1 MPKNVFAGVGI
12 SKNDDAFVAGKEAVE
27 DAIEKMKE
35 KGGKEPT
42 FGLVFCSGGKYGKDE
57 KTLQKL
63 VDGAHSVFGNIP
75 WVGCTT
81 CGEISNYGSTTN
93 CCVACVVSSEHLQ
106 VGIGVGDDVHKNPQ
120 KAGELAVK
128 DAITNLRREKIV
140 TPYLKYLAEKRKTS
154 TELMKMYYYF
164 ILLFSPGH
172 TFDGSGLEDEV
183 LDGVYELIGKQT
195 PIIGGTA
202 ADDAKLIGNYEFTNG
217 KVYKDAAVAMAVSTG
232 VKVGF
237 AYGHGY
243 TQTDDTGVVT
253 KSEGRKVIE
262 INKKPAAEAYADMIK
277 IDLGELWNKKTKIMT
292 SLTPFAKAAV
302 KYFSAKMDPKMIPFA
317 STAFTNAFGI
327 VDLYGNIAI
336 RIPVRVVDDNKL
348 LFAEIVPKNMVLN
361 KLKIDPKKVIE
372 AENDTIIEAK
382 NDADAE
388 PKVIFIFDCSL
399 RKIFALGE
407 EKIDEIIKSIKRKYP
422 KAEIIGFGSMGEY
435 TFNRKSGPL
444 ANSATVSVGVIS
456 DELLLPFKV

>member
-12 SKNDDAFVAGKEAVE
+12 STADDPFAAGKEAVE
-27 DAIEKMKE
+27 KAIDEMK
-35 KGGKEPT
+35 KHGGKIPT
-42 FGLVFCSGGKYGKDE
+42 FGLVFCSGGKYGKDD
-57 KTLQKL
+57 KTIKKL
-63 VDGAHSVFGNIP
+63 VDGAHSVFNDTP

-81 CGEISNYGSTTN
+81 CGEISNYGATTN
-93 CCVACVVSSEHLQ
+93 SCVACAISSEYLQ
-106 VGIGVGDDVHKNPQ
+106 VGIGVGDDVHKKPQ

-128 DAITNLRREKIV
+128 ESITNLRREKIV
-140 TPYLKYLAEKRKTS
+140 TPYLKYLAEKREKS

-164 ILLFSPGH
+164 VLLFSPGH

-183 LDGVYELIGKQT
+183 LAGVYESIGKQT
-195 PIIGGTA
+195 PVIGGTA
-202 ADDAKLIGNYEFTNG
+202 ADDAKLIKNYEFTNG
-217 KVYKDAAVAMAVSTG
+217 KIFKDAAIAMTISTG
-232 VKVGF
+232 IKVGF

-277 IDLGELWNKKTKIMT
+277 IDLGELWSKKTEIMT
-292 SLTPFAKAAV
+292 NLTPFAKAAV

-327 VDLYGNIAI
+327 VDLYGSIAI
-336 RIPVRVVDDNKL
+336 RIPVRVVDGNKL
-348 LFAEIVPKNMVLN
+348 LFTEKMPKNMVLN

-382 NDADAE
+382 NDAGAE

-422 KAEIIGFGSMGEY
+422 NAEIIGFGSMGEY

-456 DELLLPFKV
+456 DELLLPIKI